1 MEFSRQEYFSGLP
14 FSSPGDLL
22 TQEANP
28 NSRQILYHLS
38 HQGTLQ
44 FSKRRDEGEE
54 KNMCVYICICIY
66 MCVCI
71 YMCIYIYIYIHI
83 ASLVAQ
89 LVKNLPAVQEASLGS
104 IPGLGRSPKE
114 ARGWQPTPVS
124 LSGKSHGQRGAWW
137 AQSMGS
143 QRVGHD

>member
-1 MEFSRQEYFSGLP
+1 MWGLTIAHQAAVYMEFSRQEYFSGLP

-54 KNMCVYICICIY
+54 KSVCVCV
-66 MCVCI
+66 CVCI
-71 YMCIYIYIYIHI
+71 YIY
-83 ASLVAQ
+83 SLVVQ
-89 LVKNLPAVQEASLGS
+89 LVKNLPAVQETPGFDSWVGR
-104 IPGLGRSPKE
+104 IP
-114 ARGWQPTPVS
+114 
-124 LSGKSHGQRGAWW
+124 
-137 AQSMGS
+137 
-143 QRVGHD
+143 